1 MTSDSDADRPA
12 SRRVALAH
20 LAGQAI
26 DRTPGVTATTGP
38 AGRWRTIGSQQTIPG
53 VLAVE
58 DGRGRVDIE
67 VHLVVRWP
75 PPMALEQLGEQFR
88 GRLRRSAG
96 TAGMGERLGA
106 VSVAFDDVEVG
117 DVRVGDAR
125 VGDVQVDDAQV
136 G

>member
-1 MTSDSDADRPA
+1 
-12 SRRVALAH
+12 VVLAH

-26 DRTPGVTATTGP
+26 DRTPGITATTGP

-58 DGRGRVDIE
+58 DGQGRVDIE

-75 PPMALEQLGEQFR
+75 PPMALETLGEQFR
-88 GRLRRSAG
+88 GRLRRSAA

-106 VSVAFDDVEVG
+106 VLVAFDDVQVG
-117 DVRVGDAR
+117 DANAGDARVGDANAGDARVGDAR
-125 VGDVQVDDAQV
+125 VDDAQV
-136 G
+136 V

>member
-1 MTSDSDADRPA
+1 
-12 SRRVALAH
+12 VVLAQ

-38 AGRWRTIGSQQTIPG
+38 AGRWQTTGSQQTIPG

-106 VSVAFDDVEVG
+106 VSVAFDDV
-117 DVRVGDAR
+117 RVD
-125 VGDVQVDDAQV
+125 DVQVDDAQV
-136 G
+136 DDAQVDDARAGDAQVDDARAV

>member
-1 MTSDSDADRPA
+1 
-12 SRRVALAH
+12 VVLAH

-26 DRTPGVTATTGP
+26 DRTPGITATTGP
-38 AGRWRTIGSQQTIPG
+38 AGRWQTTGSQHTIPG

-75 PPMALEQLGEQFR
+75 PSMALETLGEQFR
-88 GRLRRSAG
+88 GRLRRSAA

-106 VSVAFDDVEVG
+106 VSVAFDDVRVD
-117 DVRVGDAR
+117 DVRV
-125 VGDVQVDDAQV
+125 DDALADDAPV
-136 G
+136 V

>member
-1 MTSDSDADRPA
+1 
-12 SRRVALAH
+12 VVLAQ

-58 DGRGRVDIE
+58 DGQGRVDIE

-75 PPMALEQLGEQFR
+75 PPMALETLGEQFR

-96 TAGMGERLGA
+96 TAGMGEQLGA
-106 VSVAFDDVEVG
+106 VSVAFDDVQVD
-117 DVRVGDAR
+117 DVQADDVHADDAR
-125 VGDVQVDDAQV
+125 ADDAQVDDVQVDDARV
-136 G
+136 V

>member
-1 MTSDSDADRPA
+1 VTSGSDADRPA
-12 SRRVALAH
+12 SRRVVLAQ

-38 AGRWRTIGSQQTIPG
+38 AGRWQTIGSQQTIPG

-106 VSVAFDDVEVG
+106 VSVAFDDV
-117 DVRVGDAR
+117 
-125 VGDVQVDDAQV
+125 QVDDAQV
-136 G
+136 DALVDDVHVDDAPVV